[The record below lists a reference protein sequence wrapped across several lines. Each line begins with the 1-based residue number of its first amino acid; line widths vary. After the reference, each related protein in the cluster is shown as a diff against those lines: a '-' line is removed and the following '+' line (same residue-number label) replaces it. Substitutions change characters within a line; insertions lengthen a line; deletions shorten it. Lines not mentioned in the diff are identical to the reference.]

1 MKKFIKITLI
11 ALTVFGVMGVVGC
24 SSSQNEEATTEMIT
38 EATTEMITEATTDN
52 SYDQNTDAMPN
63 DLNIEETS
71 SNN

>member
-38 EATTEMITEATTDN
+38 EATTDN